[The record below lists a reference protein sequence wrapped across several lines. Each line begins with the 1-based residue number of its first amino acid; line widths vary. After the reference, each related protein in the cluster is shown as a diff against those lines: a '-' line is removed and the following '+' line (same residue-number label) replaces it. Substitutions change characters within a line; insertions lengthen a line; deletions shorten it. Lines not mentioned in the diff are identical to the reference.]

1 MTVRFSGC
9 SKCCATVIGNCWA
22 SLGSISTAITDFA
35 YGSNT
40 LTDVVGVTATQTL
53 TNKTLTAPVLT
64 APVLGTPA
72 SGTLTNATGLP
83 LTTGVTGNLPVTNL
97 NSGTSASAS
106 TFWRGDASWAAI
118 SASALTFLS
127 SVTASAASTV
137 DVETTFSSTY
147 DNYLLVGTFT
157 YSATAPLQAR
167 FKLNGVYTTGAD
179 YKYHLNISSSDN
191 ALYDCQSSVGAYG
204 IRIASGGSASVG
216 IYTGFKILIQN
227 PSSTSQRK
235 AISWEGITATN
246 SASIFAQGVAANFG
260 STALD
265 AMTGIRFLP
274 DSGTISGTVRLYGIA
289 NS

>member
-1 MTVRFSGC
+1 MTILSAIITPTNLVT
-9 SKCCATVIGNCWA
+9 AT
-22 SLGSISTAITDFA
+22 STTTLTNKTIA

-53 TNKTLTAPVLT
+53 TNKTLTAPTIASANLTTALTLAGAAGTNGQVLT
-64 APVLGTPA
+64 S
-72 SGTLTNATGLP
+72 SGSGLP
-83 LTTGVTGNLPVTNL
+83 SWTTVG
-97 NSGTSASAS
+97 SG
-106 TFWRGDASWAAI
+106 
-118 SASALTFLS
+118 ALTFLS

-157 YSATAPLQAR
+157 YSATAPLQAK

-191 ALYDCQSSVGAYG
+191 ALYDCQASTGAYG
-204 IRIASGGSASVG
+204 IRLASGGSASTG

-246 SASIFAQGVAANFG
+246 SGSLFAQGVGANFG